1 MRAYTARMDG
11 LPAPWSGLC
20 LNATRLPAE
29 VCTAARQGAPE
40 ALAALGRGP
49 LLAAVVACRSWPGRW
64 LRADH
69 PAWPL
74 ALAGLPGAPIA
85 LSWEGNLSLLEFPGV
100 AIVGTRRCTSTGR
113 ALAREYAAAVV
124 AAGGV
129 VVSGLAAGIDTEAH
143 LAADGRTIAVLGQ
156 GLASP
161 MPAWQAEVR
170 RRVLGEGGLVLS
182 EYAPEMHADVWTFPQ
197 RNRIIAGLARGVV
210 VVEAGHRSGAKNTAH
225 HAMEFGRE
233 VAAVPGWPSLP
244 SFAGCLD
251 LVEEGCAVVRGPATV
266 VALLA
271 AG

>member
-1 MRAYTARMDG
+1 MDG

-20 LNATRLPAE
+20 LYATRLPE
-29 VCTAARQGAPE
+29 AASAAAQHGAAA
-40 ALAALGRGP
+40 ALAALDQHLLKSAILGVRG
-49 LLAAVVACRSWPGRW
+49 WGGRW
-64 LRADH
+64 LRADEANW
-69 PAWPL
+69 PA
-74 ALAGLPGAPIA
+74 ALLGLPGAPVA
-85 LSWEGNLSLLEFPGV
+85 LSWEGNLDLLEAPGV

-113 ALAREYAAAVV
+113 VMAREYAAAVA

-129 VVSGLAAGIDTEAH
+129 VVSGLAAGIDAEAH
-143 LAADGRTIAVLGQ
+143 LAAGGRTIAVLGQ
-156 GLASP
+156 GLAAP

-170 RRVLGEGGLVLS
+170 RRVLREGGLVLS
-182 EYAPEMHADVWTFPQ
+182 EYAPDMHADVWTFPQ
-197 RNRIIAGLARGVV
+197 RNRVIAGLARGVV

-251 LVEEGCAVVRGPATV
+251 LVEEGCSVVRGPASV

>member
-1 MRAYTARMDG
+1 MDG

-20 LNATRLPAE
+20 LYAPRLPE
-29 VCTAARQGAPE
+29 AAAAASRQGA
-40 ALAALGRGP
+40 AAAVAALGRGIQQAAI
-49 LLAAVVACRSWPGRW
+49 LAIPGWSGRW

-69 PAWPL
+69 ADWPA
-74 ALAGLPGAPIA
+74 ALVGLPGAPVA
-85 LSWEGNLSLLEFPGV
+85 LAWEGNLALLSEPGV

-113 ALAREYAAAVV
+113 AMAREYAAAVA

-129 VVSGLAAGIDTEAH
+129 VVSGLAAGIDAEAH
-143 LAADGRTIAVLGQ
+143 LAAAGRTIAVLGQ
-156 GLASP
+156 GLAAP

-170 RRVLGEGGLVLS
+170 RRVLREGGLVLS
-182 EYAPEMHADVWTFPQ
+182 EYAPDMHADVWTFPQ
-197 RNRIIAGLARGVV
+197 RNRVIAGLSRGVV

-225 HAMEFGRE
+225 HAMEYGRE

-251 LVEEGCAVVRGPATV
+251 LVEEGCGVVRGPASV

-271 AG
+271 AS